1 MAKPI
6 SLGEL
11 AVRAGVSPATAS
23 IVLNDRPLA
32 RHVAEKTRARIQR
45 LATEFN
51 YRPNH
56 LAKAMLQQSTRMI
69 GFICGD
75 IATRIMRSWPTSLPK
90 RRKSAATG

>member
-11 AVRAGVSPATAS
+11 AARAGVSPATAS

-56 LAKAMLQQSTRMI
+56 LA
-69 GFICGD
+69 
-75 IATRIMRSWPTSLPK
+75 
-90 RRKSAATG
+90 